1 MYDVENCSANLKG
14 EGEGGGRGSNLRCR
28 IERKSIKGGRGGG
41 EGKEKIKSYV
51 WYTLLLRPS
60 AV

>member
-14 EGEGGGRGSNLRCR
+14 EGGGGGRGSNLRCR
-28 IERKSIKGGRGGG
+28 IERKSIKGGRG

>member
-1 MYDVENCSANLKG
+1 MYDVENCSANLEG
-14 EGEGGGRGSNLRCR
+14 EGGGGGRGSNLRCR
-28 IERKSIKGGRGGG
+28 IERKSIKGGRGG

>member
-1 MYDVENCSANLKG
+1 MYDVENCSANLKD
-14 EGEGGGRGSNLRCR
+14 EGGGGGRGSNLRCR
-28 IERKSIKGGRGGG
+28 IERKSIKGGRG